1 LKPNVARSK
10 SITAKD
16 RQEIE
21 SMIFFAGFALFAV
34 KCF

>member
-1 LKPNVARSK
+1 LKPNVARPK

-16 RQEIE
+16 REEIE
-21 SMIFFAGFALFAV
+21 SMTFFAGFALFAA